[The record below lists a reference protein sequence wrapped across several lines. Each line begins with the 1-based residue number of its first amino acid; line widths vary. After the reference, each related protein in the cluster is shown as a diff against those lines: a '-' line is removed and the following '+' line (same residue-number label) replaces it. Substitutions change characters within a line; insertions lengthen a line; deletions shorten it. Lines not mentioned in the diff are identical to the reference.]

1 MIAGLS
7 GAMATLAAVREVEMR
22 GGVGQVIDLSLL
34 DPMVSVLGPEALI
47 HQLTGKTRRRVGS
60 ASESSSPRNVYATSD
75 GGWLA
80 ISASTQSMAER
91 LFHVI
96 GRDDLNSNPDFR
108 TNADRV
114 KRRAEVDAIVG
125 GWIAQRTLAE
135 NCAFFEEQG
144 VTAGPVYDIAQ
155 FMADPHVRERGII
168 VATPDAEFGEV
179 PTHDVVPRL
188 SGTPG
193 SFRTPAPAIGQ
204 HNDEVYGRIGYS
216 AERLAALRADRTI

>member
-1 MIAGLS
+1 
-7 GAMATLAAVREVEMR
+7 
-22 GGVGQVIDLSLL
+22 
-34 DPMVSVLGPEALI
+34 
-47 HQLTGKTRRRVGS
+47 VGS

-96 GRDDLNSNPDFR
+96 GRDDIIANPDFR

-155 FMADPHVRERGII
+155 FLADPHVQSRGII
-168 VATPDAEFGEV
+168 VEAPDAELGEV
-179 PTHDVVPRL
+179 AMHDVVPRL
-188 SGTPG
+188 SATPG
-193 SFRTPAPAIGQ
+193 TLRTPAPAIGQ
-204 HNDEVYGRIGYS
+204 HNDEVYGCIGYS
-216 AERLAALRADRTI
+216 ADRLAALRAAHTI